1 MMIMATLVL
10 IDASIGRMHWLP
22 FTSTTTYTPVHLY
35 VLLLIVPAL
44 IYDLKRLHRCM
55 RHISSPE
62 DDRRRTSPATV
73 YHWREPR
80 KNLSAVLLGPAK
92 CYSWQNSRGCS
103 TSLPK
108 RVKQL

>member
-35 VLLLIVPAL
+35 LLLLIVPGCTG
-44 IYDLKRLHRCM
+44 CM